1 MTMPMTASG
10 FALQNELLVTESAQ
24 HSSADAMP
32 DSVSAAI
39 TKVSI
44 PRSCRLALKG
54 RKKRTTMVMTKKLV
68 VIATAVIAMTA
79 TAGTNLVTEVADDV
93 EQRSSSATTA
103 QRSSR
108 AAAAQRSSSGA
119 ATRQAVQASQAAAH
133 ASSWCAKLC

>member
-1 MTMPMTASG
+1 
-10 FALQNELLVTESAQ
+10 
-24 HSSADAMP
+24 
-32 DSVSAAI
+32 
-39 TKVSI
+39 
-44 PRSCRLALKG
+44 
-54 RKKRTTMVMTKKLV
+54 MTKKLV

-79 TAGTNLVTEVADDV
+79 TAGTNLVTEVVDDV

-133 ASSWCAKLC
+133 ASS